1 MNITSLDFTIIAI
14 PIAILLTALF
24 SRTREE
30 VLRAQANRSFIP
42 LNKPRD
48 AWRSDTTGF

>member
-1 MNITSLDFTIIAI
+1 MNIPSLELTILAI

-30 VLRAQANRSFIP
+30 VLRAQANSSFIP
-42 LNKPRD
+42 LHKPRD